1 MDLLHFPFP
10 VRLININK
18 SCDFINQIIANQ
30 NNHVKKHPK
39 HPKNV
44 NLA

>member
-18 SCDFINQIIANQ
+18 SLIFNQIIANQ